1 MFKKSLKENYGFVKR
16 EKMTDIQAQIFAQS
30 WLTAWNQHDLAAIL
44 AHYTDDFSMTTPMI
58 QKFTGDSSGTLQ
70 GKTAI
75 AAYWQAALEKIPD
88 LTFEIIAV
96 TAGVNSI
103 SIFYHSVMNKVA
115 IETFFFNAEG
125 KVFKAIANYADR

>member
-1 MFKKSLKENYGFVKR
+1 
-16 EKMTDIQAQIFAQS
+16 MTDIQAQIFAQS